1 MNTTIK
7 KYNVGDTVYTINDD
21 NYFAI
26 DKAIVIKTPQPGE
39 QCVPHTIQ
47 YEDGTILQRYPK
59 FLYPTLDIA
68 KDQQNYNIED
78 AIIRKTDD
86 IDYFE
91 SEIVDMQDNIAKT
104 KLYLEKLKQ
113 IKDGKYKI

>member
-7 KYNVGDTVYTINDD
+7 ELKVGDIIYTINDD

-26 DKAIVIKTPQPGE
+26 EKAIVIKTPQPGE

-59 FLYPTLDIA
+59 FLYTTLDKA
-68 KDQQNYNIED
+68 KERQNYKIED

-91 SEIVDMQDNIAKT
+91 SEIADMQDNIART

-113 IKDGKYKI
+113 IKDGK